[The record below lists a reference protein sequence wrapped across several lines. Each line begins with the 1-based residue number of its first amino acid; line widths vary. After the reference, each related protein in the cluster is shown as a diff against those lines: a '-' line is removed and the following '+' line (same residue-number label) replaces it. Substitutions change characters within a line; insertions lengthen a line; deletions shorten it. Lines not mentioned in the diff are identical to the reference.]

1 MAIDEP
7 AKSKRGAPAGDPH
20 SAKSKTGQKMV
31 HRRRP
36 LLDEGSSSR
45 NEDGDG
51 DDDFEPMAMGGTP
64 AGYPPHSARTK
75 MGQKMSL
82 AHRRLSL
89 LDDGSSISRHIAAA
103 AAAADDVG
111 GGSEQMG
118 EEFAVDVAQ
127 KNTAVDDSDDPDG
140 SEDDFVPLIMM
151 RTKNVKSEPGKHPGL
166 RYKHKT
172 QRTINKTYKRKKTGR
187 SAGPV
192 YAKRKV
198 EKKPRLVGSNNIS
211 KISDDDGQKKYAS
224 VLGFYATAFDRALEV
239 EKKLPAEGPSFVK
252 LMQISHV
259 VRVFWLG
266 VPVSFCREHLP
277 NHDVTI
283 VLEDEDGHRFDTNY
297 LARKQGL
304 SGGWNRFATRHHL
317 KVGDAVVFQ
326 LVEPTRFK
334 VYILRESKFS
344 TTDGALSLLS
354 LDTSMENNMPAEKG
368 EDTSD
373 EDAKS
378 REDPEVTKVVTNKAS
393 DDDSNDLFSEAA
405 ANGGVGSPDPDPDF
419 DAVKTFRTFKMAID
433 SSVIDHKLVQDRLL
447 WTYYK
452 LCGDRKAFLHR
463 RLPKHI
469 NLTLAAG
476 VIVETASI
484 AEGIRSYPSSCS
496 SCEDLAAWKKTLE
509 SFELLGMDVGFIRE
523 RLDELLFLL
532 DARSS
537 DDHPPE
543 GYEEVKLERARAAE
557 KVRALESKMAS
568 LKDALKDMEMEMEEI
583 AEKRRGH
590 ALLQLAAAPW

>member
-1 MAIDEP
+1 MILIVIRWTIDCCL
-7 AKSKRGAPAGDPH
+7 
-20 SAKSKTGQKMV
+20 Q
-31 HRRRP
+31 
-36 LLDEGSSSR
+36 
-45 NEDGDG
+45 
-51 DDDFEPMAMGGTP
+51 
-64 AGYPPHSARTK
+64 
-75 MGQKMSL
+75 
-82 AHRRLSL
+82 
-89 LDDGSSISRHIAAA
+89 
-103 AAAADDVG
+103 
-111 GGSEQMG
+111 
-118 EEFAVDVAQ
+118 
-127 KNTAVDDSDDPDG
+127 
-140 SEDDFVPLIMM
+140 
-151 RTKNVKSEPGKHPGL
+151 
-166 RYKHKT
+166 
-172 QRTINKTYKRKKTGR
+172 
-187 SAGPV
+187 
-192 YAKRKV
+192 
-198 EKKPRLVGSNNIS
+198 
-211 KISDDDGQKKYAS
+211 
-224 VLGFYATAFDRALEV
+224 
-239 EKKLPAEGPSFVK
+239 
-252 LMQISHV
+252 
-259 VRVFWLG
+259 
-266 VPVSFCREHLP
+266 
-277 NHDVTI
+277 
-283 VLEDEDGHRFDTNY
+283 
-297 LARKQGL
+297 
-304 SGGWNRFATRHHL
+304 
-317 KVGDAVVFQ
+317 
-326 LVEPTRFK
+326 

-354 LDTSMENNMPAEKG
+354 LDTSMENNMPEKG